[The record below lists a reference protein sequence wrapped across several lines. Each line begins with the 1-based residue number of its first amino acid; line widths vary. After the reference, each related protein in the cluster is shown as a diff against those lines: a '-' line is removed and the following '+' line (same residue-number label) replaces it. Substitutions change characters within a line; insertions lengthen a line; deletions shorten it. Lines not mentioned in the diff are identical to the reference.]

1 MVKYKRYECLN
12 HPVVEKFL
20 DEKWNS
26 SRARIW
32 YISNIVLYAAF
43 LFSLTGY
50 IGIQRRGNYT
60 QLYLP
65 GGTYI
70 INKYILFCFNNIVEQ

>member
-12 HPVVEKFL
+12 HPVVVKFL
-20 DEKWNS
+20 DKKWNS

-50 IGIQRRGNYT
+50 IGIQRRGKVT
-60 QLYLP
+60 PFTLVEP
-65 GGTYI
+65 
-70 INKYILFCFNNIVEQ
+70 KNN